1 MKVLVTSPLP
11 GDAIELLRKEHEVD
25 LYKGP
30 EPLPREEMRR
40 RIAGAS
46 ALLCLLSEKID
57 AEIMDAAPD
66 LKVIAN
72 YAVGTD
78 NVDLAHARKRGIH
91 VCNTPGV
98 LTEST
103 AELAFALLLAVSR
116 RIVEGDK
123 FVREGKFT
131 GWAPSLFLGRDLYGS
146 TVGVIGMGRIG
157 QAFARRAK
165 ACGAKIL
172 YFNRH
177 KLPAD
182 VEKTL
187 EAKLVTV
194 DELLRESDFVSLH
207 CPLTPETRGLL
218 SREKLLTM
226 KPTAYLINT
235 ARGPVV
241 DEKALVDL
249 LRQGKL
255 AGAGFDVYE
264 EEPKLAPGL
273 IDLPNVV
280 LAPHV
285 GSATIGTRS
294 EMARLCARAIT
305 DVLAGREPKSA
316 VV

>member
-1 MKVLVTSPLP
+1 MTSPLP
-11 GDAIELLRKEHEVD
+11 GDAVELLRQEHEVD
-25 LYKGP
+25 LYEGP

-57 AEIMDAAPD
+57 AEIMGAAPN

-78 NVDLAHARKRGIH
+78 NVDLAHARRRGIR

-165 ACGAKIL
+165 ACGAKII

-182 VEKTL
+182 IEKAL

-241 DEKALVDL
+241 DEKALVEL

-264 EEPKLAPGL
+264 NEPKLAPGL
-273 IDLPNVV
+273 TELPNVV

-294 EMARLCARAIT
+294 EMARMCARAII
-305 DVLAGREPKSA
+305 DVLAGREPKNA
-316 VV
+316 VA